1 MASST
6 KILIL
11 GTAGMLGN
19 TLYRYFRDVTAHDVV
34 GASRNPICS
43 PAMHQTANAALV
55 SGIDV
60 ENIDSLIHLLNKHR
74 PDIVIN
80 CVGII
85 KQRDDVDDPL
95 TTLPINALLP
105 HRLSQLCSLCGARL
119 IHISTDCVFS
129 GKKGMYAEND
139 KPDADD
145 LYGRSKLLGE
155 VEASHVVTLRTSL
168 IGHELHSNKSLLN
181 WFLSQTGKVLGYRRA
196 IFSGLPTFEIARI
209 IDQYI
214 LPTPSLLYG
223 LTQVSADPIDKF
235 SLLSIINNVYG
246 KAIEIQPDDR
256 ISIDRSLD
264 SSRFRKLTGYNP
276 PNWKD
281 LITAMHGFK

>member
-1 MASST
+1 MNSSS

-19 TLYRYFRDVTAHDVV
+19 TLYRYFRDVAVHDVV
-34 GASRNPICS
+34 GASRNPICAQS
-43 PAMHQTANAALV
+43 MHQTAKAVLV

-60 ENIDSLIHLLNKHR
+60 ENIDLLIKLLSKHS

-85 KQRDDVDDPL
+85 KQRDEADDPL
-95 TTLPINALLP
+95 ATLPINALLP
-105 HRLSQLCSLCGARL
+105 HRLSQLCGLLGARL

-129 GKKGMYAEND
+129 GKKGMYTEND
-139 KPDADD
+139 QPDADD

-155 VEASHVVTLRTSL
+155 VDASHVVTLRTSL

-196 IFSGLPTFEIARI
+196 IFSGLPTLEIARV

-214 LPTPSLLYG
+214 LPGPSIHG
-223 LTQVSADPIDKF
+223 LIQLSADPIDKLT
-235 SLLSIINNVYG
+235 LLNLIKSIYG
-246 KAIEIQPDDR
+246 KVIEIQPDDKV
-256 ISIDRSLD
+256 SINRSLD
-264 SSRFRKLTGYNP
+264 SSLFRKLTGYEP
-276 PNWKD
+276 PSWQE
-281 LITAMHGFK
+281 LVTAMHTFK

>member
-1 MASST
+1 MTSNT

-19 TLYRYFRDVTAHDVV
+19 TLYRYFRDITAHNIV
-34 GASRNPICS
+34 GASRNPICA
-43 PAMHQTANAALV
+43 PAMHQTANAVLV

-60 ENIDSLIHLLNKHR
+60 ENIDSLIQLLNKHR

-85 KQRDDVDDPL
+85 KQRDDADDPL

-105 HRLSQLCSLCGARL
+105 HRLSQLCGLLGARL

-139 KPDADD
+139 QPDADD

-155 VEASHVVTLRTSL
+155 VEASHSVTIRTSL

-181 WFLSQTGKVLGYRRA
+181 WFLSQTGRVLGYRRA
-196 IFSGLPTFEIARI
+196 IFSGFPTFEIARI

-214 LPTPSLLYG
+214 LPTPSLHG
-223 LTQVSADPIDKF
+223 LTQVSAEPIDKF
-235 SLLSIINNVYG
+235 TLLNIIKDVYG
-246 KAIEIQPDDR
+246 KTIEIQPDDQV
-256 ISIDRSLD
+256 SIDRSLD
-264 SSRFRKLTGYNP
+264 SCRFRKLTGYMP
-276 PNWKD
+276 PSWNE
-281 LITAMHGFK
+281 LITAMHRFK

>member
-1 MASST
+1 MISKT

-34 GASRNPICS
+34 GASRNSICA
-43 PAMHQTANAALV
+43 PAMHQTANAVLV
-55 SGIDV
+55 SGLDV

-74 PDIVIN
+74 PNIVIN

-85 KQRDDVDDPL
+85 KQRDDADDPL

-105 HRLSQLCSLCGARL
+105 HRLSELCGLIGARL

-129 GKKGMYAEND
+129 GNKGMYAEKD
-139 KPDADD
+139 QPDAND

-155 VEASHVVTLRTSL
+155 VESSHAVTIRTSL
-168 IGHELHSNKSLLN
+168 IGHELNSNKSLLN
-181 WFLSQTGKVLGYRRA
+181 WFLSQTGRVLGYRRA
-196 IFSGLPTFEIARI
+196 IFSGFPTFEIARI

-214 LPTPSLLYG
+214 LPTPSLQG

-235 SLLSIINNVYG
+235 TLLTLIKDVYG
-246 KAIEIQPDDR
+246 KAIEIQPDDQ

-264 SSRFRKLTGYNP
+264 SSRFRNLTGYMP
-276 PNWKD
+276 PSWNE
-281 LITAMHGFK
+281 LITAMHRFK

>member
-1 MASST
+1 MISNT

-19 TLYRYFRDVTAHDVV
+19 TLYRYFRDITSHNIV
-34 GASRNPICS
+34 GASRTPISS
-43 PAMHQTANAALV
+43 PAMHQTASAVLV
-55 SGIDV
+55 SDIDV
-60 ENIDSLIHLLNKHR
+60 ENIDSLTRLLYNHR

-85 KQRDDVDDPL
+85 KQRDNAVDPM

-105 HRLSQLCSLCGARL
+105 HRLSQLCGLLGARL

-129 GKKGMYAEND
+129 GKKGMYAED
-139 KPDADD
+139 DPPDADD

-155 VEASHVVTLRTSL
+155 VDAPHAVTIRTSL
-168 IGHELHSNKSLLN
+168 IGHELGSNKSLLN

-196 IFSGLPTFEIARI
+196 IFSGFPTFEISRI

-214 LPTPSLLYG
+214 LPAPSLHG
-223 LTQVSADPIDKF
+223 LTQISADPIDKF
-235 SLLSIINNVYG
+235 TLLNLIKDAYG
-246 KAIEIQPDDR
+246 KTIEIQPDDQFV
-256 ISIDRSLD
+256 IDRSLD
-264 SSRFRKLTGYNP
+264 SSRFRSLTGYKSP
-276 PNWKD
+276 SWSD
-281 LITAMHGFK
+281 LITAMHKFK

>member
-1 MASST
+1 MTSST

-19 TLYRYFRDVTAHDVV
+19 TLYRYFRDVTGHDVV
-34 GASRNPICS
+34 GASRNPIYA
-43 PAMHQTANAALV
+43 PTMHQTANAALV

-60 ENIDSLIHLLNKHR
+60 ENIDSLVQLLNKYR
-74 PDIVIN
+74 PGTVIN
-80 CVGII
+80 CVGMI
-85 KQRDDVDDPL
+85 KQRDDADDPL

-105 HRLSQLCSLCGARL
+105 HRLSQLCGLLGARL

-209 IDQYI
+209 IDQYV
-214 LPTPSLLYG
+214 LTSPSLYG

-235 SLLSIINNVYG
+235 SLLSIINHVYG
-246 KAIEIQPDDR
+246 KAIEIQPDDK

-276 PNWKD
+276 PSWND
-281 LITAMHGFK
+281 LIAAMHEFK

>member
-1 MASST
+1 MTSNT

-19 TLYRYFRDVTAHDVV
+19 TLYRYFRDITAHNIV
-34 GASRNPICS
+34 GASRNPICA
-43 PAMHQTANAALV
+43 PAMHQTANAVLV

-60 ENIDSLIHLLNKHR
+60 ENIDSLIQLLNKHR

-85 KQRDDVDDPL
+85 KQRDDADDPL

-105 HRLSQLCSLCGARL
+105 HRLSQLCGLLGARL

-139 KPDADD
+139 QPDAND

-155 VEASHVVTLRTSL
+155 VEASHAVTIRTSL

-181 WFLSQTGKVLGYRRA
+181 WFLSQTGRVLGYRRA
-196 IFSGLPTFEIARI
+196 IFSGFPTFEIARI

-214 LPTPSLLYG
+214 LPTPSLHG

-235 SLLSIINNVYG
+235 TLLNLIKDVYG
-246 KAIEIQPDDR
+246 KAIEIQPDDQ

-264 SSRFRKLTGYNP
+264 SSRFRNLTGYMP
-276 PNWKD
+276 PSWSE
-281 LITAMHGFK
+281 LITAMHRFK

>member
-1 MASST
+1 MTSST

-19 TLYRYFRDVTAHDVV
+19 TLYRYFRDITAHDIV
-34 GASRNPICS
+34 GASRSPICA
-43 PAMHQTANAALV
+43 PAMHQTKNAVLV

-60 ENIDSLIHLLNKHR
+60 ENTDSLTQLLNNHR

-85 KQRDDVDDPL
+85 KQRDDADDPL

-105 HRLSQLCSLCGARL
+105 HRLSQLCGLLGARL

-139 KPDADD
+139 QPDADD

-155 VEASHVVTLRTSL
+155 VDASHAVTIRTSL

-196 IFSGLPTFEIARI
+196 IFSGFPTFEIARI
-209 IDQYI
+209 VDQYI
-214 LPTPSLLYG
+214 LPTSSLHG
-223 LTQVSADPIDKF
+223 LTQVSADPIDKLT
-235 SLLSIINNVYG
+235 LLNLIKDIYG
-246 KAIEIQPDDR
+246 KAIEIQPDDQ

-264 SSRFRKLTGYNP
+264 SSRFRKLTGYKP
-276 PNWKD
+276 PSWTE
-281 LITAMHGFK
+281 LITAMHRFK